1 MNIPFY
7 ARYHAKLEQEA
18 LLACLEGSLATD
30 GLYSR
35 KALSQLS
42 SVYPGKSCWL
52 SLTASCSLALETAL
66 TLCRLAPGDEVLLPS
81 FNFPSAANAV
91 LNAGGIPVLCDI
103 DPDTQN
109 ISLKDAAR
117 KITSRT
123 RAVIPVHYAG
133 ISCAMDRLL
142 ALAKEA
148 HMTVIEDAAQAI
160 GALYQD
166 ARLGTLG
173 DFGCVSFHYTKNI
186 SCGEG
191 GLLLCR
197 DRKDFENARCYRVH
211 GTNRDAFLNGECDRY
226 TWVCPGSS
234 TAVSELCA
242 AFLSS
247 QLSCLRKITAI
258 RNQRLMD
265 YLDFLKPIEQEG
277 YGKLM
282 KVPGYASPNGHIF
295 YLRFASESLRDHI
308 QKLLAGKGIDA
319 KTHYVPLH
327 LSPMG
332 KKLGY
337 RPKDLP
343 ESLACYDT
351 LLRLPI
357 HTSLTMEQ
365 AWQVSEMIIKGCRFY
380 G

>member
-7 ARYHAKLEQEA
+7 ARHHTLPEKEA
-18 LLACLEGSLATD
+18 LLACLDGSLATD
-30 GLYSR
+30 GLYSG
-35 KALSQLS
+35 KVLSQLS
-42 SVYPGKSCWL
+42 LVYADRSSRCI
-52 SLTASCSLALETAL
+52 LTSSCSLALETAL
-66 TLCRLAPGDEVLLPS
+66 KLCCLTPEDEVLLPS

-91 LNAGGIPVLCDI
+91 LNAGGKPVFCDI

-109 ISLKDAAR
+109 ISLSDAAA

-133 ISCAMDRLL
+133 ISCSMDELL
-142 ALAKEA
+142 TLAKEA
-148 HMTVIEDAAQAI
+148 DLAVIEDAAQAMDAFYQNQAL
-160 GALYQD
+160 GAI
-166 ARLGTLG
+166 G

-197 DRKDFENARCYRVH
+197 NTQDFERARCYRGH
-211 GTNRDAFLNGECDRY
+211 GTNRDAFFHGECKRY

-234 TAVSELCA
+234 TALSELCA
-242 AFLSS
+242 SLLSA
-247 QLSCLRKITAI
+247 QLSGLKQITTTRK
-258 RNQRLMD
+258 RRLKD
-265 YLDFLKPIEQEG
+265 YLDFLQPVEQEG
-277 YGKLM
+277 YAKLM
-282 KVPGYASPNGHIF
+282 KIPDYASPNGHIF

-308 QKLLAGKGIDA
+308 QKQLAGQGIEA

-332 KKLGY
+332 RMLGY
-337 RPKDLP
+337 RPNDLP
-343 ESLACYDT
+343 ESLSCFNT

-357 HTSLTMEQ
+357 HTALTRD
-365 AWQVSEMIIKGCRFY
+365 QVGQIAEIIIKGCRFY